1 MKFINLIFLVVT
13 IIQLHYQVI
22 IYFNIK
28 EDGIVYSFGYNIQGQ
43 LGLSNNDSKN
53 IPTEIK
59 YLSDK
64 NIIGVNCG
72 YHHTIALS
80 SNYLF

>member
-1 MKFINLIFLVVT
+1 MYIVVT
-13 IIQLHYQVI
+13 LIQLHFQVI

-28 EDGIVYSFGYNIQGQ
+28 EDGIVYSFGDNYLGQ

-59 YLSDK
+59 LLK
-64 NIIGVNCG
+64 I
-72 YHHTIALS
+72 
-80 SNYLF
+80 

>member
-1 MKFINLIFLVVT
+1 MVD

-28 EDGIVYSFGYNIQGQ
+28 EYGIVYSFGSNSYGE
-43 LGLSNNDSKN
+43 LGLSNNGSKN

-64 NIIGVNCG
+64 NIIGVYCG
-72 YHHTIALS
+72 YSHTIAFS